1 MGNRPGNSSED
12 THRFTP
18 DTSVRDI
25 IEALEKHGGR
35 NVPTS
40 DIADEIDY
48 TLQGTT
54 KRLRNLSEYVEEKS
68 LGEGN
73 PILWSLKYEKR
84 DFLDALSNDELGDL
98 SRTDQIAEH
107 LGCDE
112 DVVLEWM
119 FKLEDEDEVVSKPD
133 GAGGWIWAKKS

>member
-1 MGNRPGNSSED
+1 MGNRFGDSSED

-18 DTSVRDI
+18 DTSTRDI
-25 IEALEKHGGR
+25 LDALEKHGGN

-54 KRLRNLSEYVEEKS
+54 KRLRNLPEYVEERS

-73 PILWSLKYEKR
+73 PILWSLKHDRR

-112 DVVLEWM
+112 EVVLEWM
-119 FKLEDEDEVVSKPD
+119 FKLEDEDGVVSKPD
-133 GAGGWIWAKKS
+133 GAGGWIWAKK